1 MKRITLETTE
11 DKRSALEN
19 LLKNDGL
26 TITEWFN
33 DRIEEAVEGPKTY
46 YQRTKND
53 LNDLSELENSS
64 TLLENLKSV
73 DWSFTSADTSYLSH
87 NIHPYPA
94 KYIPQI
100 PNQLIRML
108 SLHGEKVWD
117 PFGGSGTT
125 ALESILLGR
134 QALSTDI
141 NPISEIIGRAKCTT
155 LTQEQKEIIS
165 SFSEKIQIL
174 SKDNLSFEETFK
186 VNEKFISKVCP
197 KIPNQEKWFNNSV
210 WKELGYVKWKISVV
224 EDEKIKNILLAAF
237 SKIIIRVSNQDS
249 ETRYVSKPKPVNP
262 GLVLKLFSNEIQ
274 KLLPKISK
282 LGNYLKFREPDFL
295 TTDLRFED
303 TIQKNSIDLIVTSPP
318 YPNATDYHLYHRFR
332 IFWLDFDPVALGK
345 CEIGSHLR
353 HQKEANGIERYL
365 EEMKLA
371 LNNMHNALRPGRYA
385 VLVLGDAIFNKQNY
399 DTAKLVGEEAV
410 EVGFEFTGI
419 FTRKLHSTKRSFSNA
434 ARRLREEKFLVIRKK
449 AEKQKFTI
457 FPPHYKLWPYEEE
470 IQKLEIKSLLN
481 TSRIVSESDG
491 SKVIEVGALEIDQL
505 RRLTFSHSFQA
516 KNYSKE
522 NTWQFTVENGEALK
536 SKRKDPKYA
545 THGIHDYKGKFYPQ
559 LAKSLFNLANLK
571 PNQNILDPFCGSG
584 TVLLEAYLNGLNA
597 TGLDLNPIALKIAEA
612 KSNILKLDSN
622 LVDFLLSNF
631 IKKIKSAEPI
641 KDYQEFFDN
650 DALDELQSWFPK
662 KVLSKLAAISSEL
675 NEVPNFEVQKFI
687 EVCLSSIVRNISQQ
701 DPKDLRI
708 RRRKDPISDAP
719 VFELFLD
726 KLLEQRNRLRT
737 FAENSNK
744 ASIPFGTT
752 NVIKGDCRH
761 IRSILNGPEKETI
774 DCVVTSPPY
783 ATALPYVDTDRLSIL
798 LLFSM
803 LSKERKQIENT
814 LVGAREILKSEKTEL
829 EGKIQEGKFDSI
841 HSKTAIRIIEK
852 VYHLNEK
859 AEVGFRKKNTA
870 SLLYRYYEDMTMV
883 MKSIDW
889 SVKKGGDIF
898 IVIGDTKT
906 YSGNENK
913 EVIIKSCKAL
923 REIGESLN
931 WDHRRTIPITVTQEN
946 RNHNKNSILEND
958 ILWFKKKL

>member
-11 DKRSALEN
+11 NKKSALESV
-19 LLKNDGL
+19 LKNDGL

-46 YQRTKND
+46 YQPKKND
-53 LNDLSELENSS
+53 LSNLSELEDSS
-64 TLLENLKSV
+64 TIFENLKSV
-73 DWSFTSADTSYLSH
+73 DWSFTSEDTSFLSH

-155 LTQEQKEIIS
+155 LTQEQNEIVF

-174 SKDNLSFEETFK
+174 SKDTDSFEETFK
-186 VNEKFISKVCP
+186 VNEKHISNIYP
-197 KIPNQEKWFNNSV
+197 KIPNQEKWFHNSV
-210 WKELGYVKWKISVV
+210 WRELGYIKWKIFLL
-224 EDEKIKNILLAAF
+224 EDKKIKNLLLAAF

-249 ETRYVSKPKPVNP
+249 ETRYVSKPKPVTS

-282 LGNYLKFREPDFL
+282 LGNYLKFREPEFK
-295 TTDLRFED
+295 TSDLRFED
-303 TIQKNSIDLIVTSPP
+303 TIVKNSIDLIVTSPP

-332 IFWLDFDPVALGK
+332 IFWLDFNPVALGK

-385 VLVLGDAIFNKQNY
+385 VLVLGDAIFDKKGY
-399 DTAKLVGEEAV
+399 DTAKLVGEKAV

-449 AEKQKFTI
+449 AKKQKFTI
-457 FPPHYKLWPYEEE
+457 FQPNYKLWPYEEV
-470 IQKLEIKSLLN
+470 IQELEIKSLLN
-481 TSRIVSESDG
+481 INRIISKSDG
-491 SKVIEVGALEIDQL
+491 SKVIEIEALQIDQL
-505 RRLTFSHSFQA
+505 RRLTFSHAFQA

-522 NTWQFTVENGEALK
+522 NTWQFVVENGEALK
-536 SKRKDPKYA
+536 SKRKDPKYV
-545 THGIHDYKGKFYPQ
+545 THGIHNYKGKFYPQ
-559 LAKSLFNLANLK
+559 LAKSLFNLADVK

-584 TVLLEAYLNGLNA
+584 TVILEAYLNGLNA
-597 TGLDLNPIALKIAEA
+597 TGLDLNPIALKMAEV
-612 KSNILKLDSN
+612 KSNILKLDCN
-622 LVDFLLSNF
+622 LVDLLLSSF
-631 IKKIKSAEPI
+631 IKKVKSTEPI
-641 KDYQEFFDN
+641 KDYKEFFDN
-650 DALDELQSWFPK
+650 EALDELQSWFPK

-675 NEVPNFEVQKFI
+675 NEVPNFEVKKFI

-719 VFELFLD
+719 VFELFID
-726 KLLEQRNRLRT
+726 KLTEQRNRLRT

-744 ASIPFGTT
+744 ASSPFGTT
-752 NVIKGDCRH
+752 NVIQGDCRH
-761 IRSILNGPEKETI
+761 IGSITNGPGKETI

-803 LSKERKQIENT
+803 LSKERKQIENN
-814 LVGAREILKSEKTEL
+814 LVGAREILKSAKTEL
-829 EGKIQEGKFDSI
+829 EAKIQERKFDSI
-841 HSKTAIRIIEK
+841 QSKTAIGIIEEVFK
-852 VYHLNEK
+852 LNEK

-870 SLLYRYYEDMTMV
+870 SLLYKYYEDMTMV

-889 SVKKGGDIF
+889 AVKRGGDIF

-906 YSGNENK
+906 YSGNDNK
-913 EVIIKSCKAL
+913 EVIIRSCRSLK
-923 REIGESLN
+923 EIGESLN
-931 WDHRRTIPITVTQEN
+931 WEHKKTIPITVTQEN